1 MTQSP
6 IRTSALLILALA
18 VAGVFASRGAAA
30 PAPIVAPN
38 VAPLDQHTLDKH
50 ANGVIKALRL
60 EGAKADAVRGILE
73 THFQAVQAWHAAHA
87 AELAALWSDWS
98 VARTPPHQDEAKA
111 AVIANQIYAAYAGF
125 APQHDAFIAALGREL
140 APEQIEKLKNVLTKK
155 PGMQRTYKAYLQM
168 IPTFTS
174 EQKAVIHHKLEQ
186 AREASLDSASPKE
199 TIALFKLRKV
209 EIEAYIDSQGLDYK
223 KAYAAFCER
232 IKEESEARKKKHE

>member
-18 VAGVFASRGAAA
+18 VAGVFASRGVAA
-30 PAPIVAPN
+30 PAPIVAPAA
-38 VAPLDQHTLDKH
+38 APLDQHTLDKR

-60 EGAKADAVRGILE
+60 EGAKAEAVRGILE

-87 AELAALWSDWS
+87 AELAALWSEWAA
-98 VARTPPHQDEAKA
+98 ARTPPHQDEAKA
-111 AVIANQIYAAYAGF
+111 AGLANQIYAAYAGF

-140 APEQIEKLKNVLTKK
+140 TPEQIEKLKNVLTKK

-168 IPTFTS
+168 IPTFTAK
-174 EQKAVIHHKLEQ
+174 QKAVIHHKLEQ
-186 AREASLDSASPKE
+186 ARETSLDSASPKE

-232 IKEESEARKKKHE
+232 IKEETQARRKKHE